1 MSRGRRYNNEPKL
14 NIKKVIAVI
23 VAIAVIVMFV
33 IAIKK
38 LLNSDSSSNQLV
50 STSYFLIN
58 KDNKW
63 GVIDNNSKIVIEPT
77 YDETIVIP
85 DNKKDVFIINYDVD
99 YDNNTYKTK
108 VLNAKGK
115 EILTGYDNIKALE
128 NYDENK
134 NLWYEE
140 NVLLIQKDGK
150 YGLINFNGD
159 VILNAEYDDIYALNG
174 AKNSIVTVKDKQLGL
189 VNDLGKKIIN
199 NEFEEIKYLGDNSK
213 AYVVKKDGKYGV
225 NEILDCKYQDIKI
238 IDNKDAFCVKEDG
251 KYKVINAEEKQV
263 LNEKF
268 DSIEDIKDGIIV
280 YKYKNEFLAYN
291 YNTEK
296 KINKAYKEL
305 RYTSDNMFIAKID
318 NSYGIIDIDGE
329 TKLEAKYAKINYYED
344 VNIYELENNEDLN
357 TILDKNLKE
366 IAIGIVNDTNYDKSY
381 IKVWTEEGYRYYK
394 LNGDEKKE
402 SEILTQ
408 NNLFLS
414 KQNGKY
420 GFVDKDGKVVVD
432 YIYDDAREQN
442 NFGYIAIKKN
452 GLWGSLD
459 KKGNVIC
466 EPKYNLDENLLIDF
480 IGEYHLGK
488 DLNLMFYTNK

>member
-1 MSRGRRYNNEPKL
+1 
-14 NIKKVIAVI
+14 
-23 VAIAVIVMFV
+23 
-33 IAIKK
+33 
-38 LLNSDSSSNQLV
+38 
-50 STSYFLIN
+50 
-58 KDNKW
+58 
-63 GVIDNNSKIVIEPT
+63 
-77 YDETIVIP
+77 
-85 DNKKDVFIINYDVD
+85 
-99 YDNNTYKTK
+99 
-108 VLNAKGK
+108 
-115 EILTGYDNIKALE
+115 
-128 NYDENK
+128 
-134 NLWYEE
+134 
-140 NVLLIQKDGK
+140 
-150 YGLINFNGD
+150 
-159 VILNAEYDDIYALNG
+159 
-174 AKNSIVTVKDKQLGL
+174 
-189 VNDLGKKIIN
+189 
-199 NEFEEIKYLGDNSK
+199 
-213 AYVVKKDGKYGV
+213 
-225 NEILDCKYQDIKI
+225 
-238 IDNKDAFCVKEDG
+238 
-251 KYKVINAEEKQV
+251 
-263 LNEKF
+263 
-268 DSIEDIKDGIIV
+268 
-280 YKYKNEFLAYN
+280 
-291 YNTEK
+291 
-296 KINKAYKEL
+296 
-305 RYTSDNMFIAKID
+305 MFIAKID

-366 IAIGIVNDTNYDKSY
+366 IVIGIVNDTNYDKSY

>member
-33 IAIKK
+33 IAIKN
-38 LLNSDSSSNQLV
+38 LLNSDSSSSKLV
-50 STSYFLIN
+50 SASYFLIN

-77 YDETIVIP
+77 YDETIIIP
-85 DNKKDVFIINYDVD
+85 DNKKDVFIINYDVN

-115 EILTGYDNIKALE
+115 EILIDFDIIKALE

-159 VILNAEYDDIYALNG
+159 TILATEYDDIYALKG
-174 AKNSIVTVKDKQLGL
+174 AKNSIVTVRDKKLGL

-213 AYVVKKDGKYGV
+213 TYVVKKDEKYGV
-225 NEILDCKYQDIKI
+225 NEILDCKYQDVKI
-238 IDNKDAFCVKEDG
+238 IDNKDAFCVKESG
-251 KYKVINAEEKQV
+251 EYKVINAEEKQV

-268 DSIEDIKDGIIV
+268 DSIEDIKDGIIL

-381 IKVWTEEGYRYYK
+381 IKVWTEEGYKYYK
-394 LNGDEKKE
+394 LNGDEKAE

-420 GFVDKDGKVVVD
+420 GFVDKNGKVIVD
-432 YIYDDAREQN
+432 YIYDDARGQN
-442 NFGYIAIKKN
+442 NFGYIAVKKN